1 MPETAVSTVRRKV
14 MSSSWIHLTLFF
26 AIACILFFAFYPHVE
41 NFFIFYP
48 QAQWDAIPSD
58 LRLNHEDIY
67 FNTED
72 GKKLHGWLFPTKG
85 PSPVLLFCHG
95 NAGNISH
102 RLDNVRL
109 LLDHGFQVFIFDYRG
124 YGRSAGRPSEL
135 GVYRDGLAA
144 YDFLVNTRQIPPD
157 RIIPFGRS
165 LGAAV
170 AIEISLRREV
180 KSLIMESAFTSTREM
195 AKTMFPFGFFAS
207 LLPSH
212 YNNLEKIARVK
223 VAKLI
228 IHGDRDELVP
238 FSMGKRLVEAAI
250 APTYFYPIRGA
261 GHNDT
266 YVVGGSKYFEILAG
280 FSRDSRI

>member
-1 MPETAVSTVRRKV
+1 M
-14 MSSSWIHLTLFF
+14 
-26 AIACILFFAFYPHVE
+26 E

-48 QAQWDAIPSD
+48 QAEWDAIPSD

-144 YDFLVNTRQIPPD
+144 YDFLVNTR
-157 RIIPFGRS
+157 
-165 LGAAV
+165 
-170 AIEISLRREV
+170 
-180 KSLIMESAFTSTREM
+180 
-195 AKTMFPFGFFAS
+195 
-207 LLPSH
+207 
-212 YNNLEKIARVK
+212 
-223 VAKLI
+223 
-228 IHGDRDELVP
+228 
-238 FSMGKRLVEAAI
+238 
-250 APTYFYPIRGA
+250 
-261 GHNDT
+261 
-266 YVVGGSKYFEILAG
+266 
-280 FSRDSRI
+280 